1 MNLARDLD
9 FRIEG
14 LRAKFGEIGDTRL
27 TVMAALTIADLLS
40 ETAQRI
46 KRLEDEIA
54 AMQDT
59 RVEAADRAKDT
70 QAAVAAALN
79 AAAERIEGI
88 TKKLNQTIGNG
99 VAIG

>member
-1 MNLARDLD
+1 
-9 FRIEG
+9 
-14 LRAKFGEIGDTRL
+14 
-27 TVMAALTIADLLS
+27 MAALTIANSLS